1 MAVVANPILSLL
13 VKNSLAAISLGAI
26 RKNRDDAF
34 ARAKSFGN
42 FIRRG
47 SSSARRPAAE
57 QSFQFGD
64 LLQCRANVLVLDH
77 QDLIRQRGV
86 EDLRNKITLADAFN
100 LLWSRR
106 VAAVNRSFRFHEDTK
121 HVAIVF
127 SHGTRD
133 TAERA

>member
-13 VKNSLAAISLGAI
+13 VKNSLAAISLGAV

-47 SSSARRPAAE
+47 GGSARRPAAE
-57 QSFQFGD
+57 QSFEFGD
-64 LLQCRANVLVLDH
+64 LLQCRANLLVLDH
-77 QDLIRQRGV
+77 QDLVRQRGV
-86 EDLRNKITLADAFN
+86 EDLRNKITLADTFN
-100 LLWSRR
+100 LLWSRWI
-106 VAAVNRSFRFHEDTK
+106 AAVNRSFRFYQNTK
-121 HVAIVF
+121 HITIVF
-127 SHGTRD
+127 SNGTRD